1 MIRSEMFIRSCGNVR
16 FDEPMSGRTY
26 YKIGGPAAV
35 YTAPD
40 GPLELAAAVEVCKEN
55 NIPYFIL
62 GRGSNILV
70 SDRGFNGCV
79 IDMTENFRDIA
90 AEGNLIAA
98 GAGSLLSAVAK
109 EAAENS
115 LTGFE
120 ELAGIPGTVGGAL
133 VMNAGCYGKEISS
146 LVLSADILS
155 EGKIIRIGRND
166 IEFGYRH
173 SGLEG
178 SIVTGAVFA
187 LEKGDPEEISSKT
200 AEYSALRR
208 SKQPLNYPSCG
219 SVFKRPA
226 EGFAGKF
233 IEDAGLKGKTIGG
246 AMVSGLHAGF
256 IINTGTA
263 TAQDV
268 LSLIKHIKTTVKEK
282 FGTELQE
289 EVIYLGFTD
298 EELK

>member
-1 MIRSEMFIRSCGNVR
+1 MIRSELFIRSCGNVK
-16 FDEPMSGRTY
+16 FDELMSAHTY

-40 GPLELAAAVEVCKEN
+40 GPQELAAVLDVCREN

-62 GRGSNILV
+62 GKGSNILV
-70 SDRGFNGCV
+70 SDRGFDGCV

-109 EAAENS
+109 KAAENS

-120 ELAGIPGTVGGAL
+120 ELAGVPGTVGGTL

-155 EGKIIRIGRND
+155 EGKVVRIERND
-166 IEFGYRH
+166 IEFSYRY
-173 SGLEG
+173 SSLKGKL
-178 SIVTGAVFA
+178 VVGAVFA
-187 LEKGDPEEISSKT
+187 LKKGDPEAISSKM

-219 SVFKRPA
+219 SVFKRPQ

-233 IEDAGLKGKTIGG
+233 IENSGLKGKSIGG
-246 AMVSGLHAGF
+246 AMVSDLHAGF

-268 LSLIKHIKTTVKEK
+268 LSLIKLIKKTVKEK
-282 FGTELQE
+282 FGVELQE
-289 EVIYLGFTD
+289 EVIYLGFTG

>member
-1 MIRSEMFIRSCGNVR
+1 MIRSELFIQSCGNVK
-16 FDEPMSGRTY
+16 FDEQMSAHIY
-26 YKIGGPAAV
+26 YRIGGPAAV
-35 YTAPD
+35 YASPD
-40 GPLELAAAVEVCKEN
+40 GAHELAAVVEVCKEN

-70 SDRGFNGCV
+70 SDRGFDGCV

-115 LTGFE
+115 LTSFE

-155 EGKIIRIGRND
+155 EGKIVRIERND
-166 IEFGYRH
+166 IRFGYRH
-173 SGLEG
+173 SDLKGR
-178 SIVTGAVFA
+178 IVTGAVFA
-187 LEKGDPEEISSKT
+187 LEKGDPEAISSKM

-233 IEDAGLKGKTIGG
+233 IEEAGLKGKTIGG
-246 AMVSGLHAGF
+246 AMVSDLHAGF
-256 IINTGTA
+256 IINAGTA

-268 LSLIKHIKTTVKEK
+268 LSLIKIIKMTVKEK
-282 FGTELQE
+282 FGMELHE

>member
-1 MIRSEMFIRSCGNVR
+1 MIRSELFIRSCGNVK
-16 FDEPMSGRTY
+16 FDELMSAHTY

-40 GPLELAAAVEVCKEN
+40 GPQELAAVLEVCREN

-62 GRGSNILV
+62 GKGSNILV
-70 SDRGFNGCV
+70 SDRGFDGCV

-109 EAAENS
+109 KAAENS

-120 ELAGIPGTVGGAL
+120 ELAGVPGTVGGTL

-155 EGKIIRIGRND
+155 EGKVVRIERND
-166 IEFGYRH
+166 IEFSYRY
-173 SGLEG
+173 SSLKGKL
-178 SIVTGAVFA
+178 VAGAVFA
-187 LEKGDPEEISSKT
+187 LKKGDPEAISSKM

-219 SVFKRPA
+219 SVFKRPQ

-233 IEDAGLKGKTIGG
+233 IEDSGLKGKSIGG
-246 AMVSGLHAGF
+246 AMVSDLHAGF

-268 LSLIKHIKTTVKEK
+268 LSLIKLIKKTVKEK
-282 FGTELQE
+282 FGVELQE
-289 EVIYLGFTD
+289 EVIYLGFTG

>member
-1 MIRSEMFIRSCGNVR
+1 MIGSELFIRSCGNVR
-16 FDEPMSGRTY
+16 FDEPMSTRTY

-35 YTAPD
+35 YAAPD
-40 GPLELAAAVEVCKEN
+40 GPQELAAAVEVCKEN

-70 SDRGFNGCV
+70 SDRGFDGCV

-155 EGKIIRIGRND
+155 EGKIVRIERND

-173 SGLEG
+173 SGLKG
-178 SIVTGAVFA
+178 RIVTGAVFA
-187 LEKGDPEEISSKT
+187 LEKGDPEAVSSKM

-233 IEDAGLKGKTIGG
+233 IEEAGLKGKTIGG
-246 AMVSGLHAGF
+246 AMVSDLHAGF

-268 LSLIKHIKTTVKEK
+268 LSLIKLIKITVKEK
-282 FGTELQE
+282 FGVELNE

>member
-1 MIRSEMFIRSCGNVR
+1 MIRSELFIRSCGNVK
-16 FDEPMSGRTY
+16 FDELMSAHTY

-40 GPLELAAAVEVCKEN
+40 GPQELAAVLDVCREN

-62 GRGSNILV
+62 GKGSNILV
-70 SDRGFNGCV
+70 SDRGFDGCV

-109 EAAENS
+109 KAAENS

-120 ELAGIPGTVGGAL
+120 ELAGVPGTVGGTL

-155 EGKIIRIGRND
+155 EGKVVRIERND
-166 IEFGYRH
+166 IEFSYR
-173 SGLEG
+173 SSSLKGKL
-178 SIVTGAVFA
+178 VAGAVFA
-187 LEKGDPEEISSKT
+187 LKKGDPEAISSKM

-219 SVFKRPA
+219 SVFKRPQ

-233 IEDAGLKGKTIGG
+233 IENSGLKGKSIGG
-246 AMVSGLHAGF
+246 AMVSDLHAGF

-268 LSLIKHIKTTVKEK
+268 LSLIKLIKKTVKEK
-282 FGTELQE
+282 FGVELQE
-289 EVIYLGFTD
+289 EVIYLGFIG

>member
-1 MIRSEMFIRSCGNVR
+1 MIRSELFIQSCVNVK
-16 FDEPMSGRTY
+16 FDEQMSAHTY
-26 YKIGGPAAV
+26 YRIGGPAAV
-35 YTAPD
+35 YAAPD
-40 GPLELAAAVEVCKEN
+40 GSKELAAVVEVCKEN
-55 NIPYFIL
+55 NIPYYIL

-70 SDRGFNGCV
+70 SDRGFDGCV
-79 IDMTENFRDIA
+79 IDMTESFRDIA

-155 EGKIIRIGRND
+155 EGKIVKIEKND
-166 IEFGYRH
+166 IGFGYRH
-173 SGLEG
+173 SGLKG
-178 SIVTGAVFA
+178 RIVTGAVFA
-187 LEKGDPEEISSKT
+187 LEKGDPEAIGSKM

-219 SVFKRPA
+219 SVFKRPQ

-233 IEDAGLKGKTIGG
+233 IEDAGLKGKTIGS
-246 AMVSGLHAGF
+246 AMVSDLHAGF

-268 LSLIKHIKTTVKEK
+268 LSLIKLIKVTVKEK
-282 FGTELQE
+282 FGVELNE
-289 EVIYLGFTD
+289 EVIYLGFSD

>member
-1 MIRSEMFIRSCGNVR
+1 MIRSELFIQSCVNVK
-16 FDEPMSGRTY
+16 FDEQMSAHTY
-26 YKIGGPAAV
+26 YRIGGPAAV
-35 YTAPD
+35 YAAPD
-40 GPLELAAAVEVCKEN
+40 GSKELAAVVEVCKEN
-55 NIPYFIL
+55 NIPYYIL

-70 SDRGFNGCV
+70 SDRGFDGCV
-79 IDMTENFRDIA
+79 IDMTESFRDIA

-155 EGKIIRIGRND
+155 EGKIVKIEKND
-166 IEFGYRH
+166 IGFGYRH
-173 SGLEG
+173 SGLKG
-178 SIVTGAVFA
+178 RIVTGAVFA
-187 LEKGDPEEISSKT
+187 LEKGDPEAIGSKM

-219 SVFKRPA
+219 SVFKRPQ

-246 AMVSGLHAGF
+246 AMVSDLHAGF

-268 LSLIKHIKTTVKEK
+268 LSLIKLIKVTVKEK
-282 FGTELQE
+282 FGVELNE
-289 EVIYLGFTD
+289 EVIYLGFSD

>member
-1 MIRSEMFIRSCGNVR
+1 MIRSELFIQSCGNVK
-16 FDEPMSGRTY
+16 FDEQMSAHTY
-26 YKIGGPAAV
+26 YRIGGPAAV
-35 YTAPD
+35 YAAPD
-40 GPLELAAAVEVCKEN
+40 GSKELAAVVEVCKEN
-55 NIPYFIL
+55 NIPYYIL

-70 SDRGFNGCV
+70 SDRGFDGCV
-79 IDMTENFRDIA
+79 IDMTESFRDIA

-155 EGKIIRIGRND
+155 EGKIVKIEKND
-166 IEFGYRH
+166 IGFGYRH
-173 SGLEG
+173 SDLKGR
-178 SIVTGAVFA
+178 IVTGAVFA
-187 LEKGDPEEISSKT
+187 LEKGDPEAIGSKM

-219 SVFKRPA
+219 SVFKRPQ

-233 IEDAGLKGKTIGG
+233 IEDAGLKGKTIGS
-246 AMVSGLHAGF
+246 AMVSDLHAGF

-268 LSLIKHIKTTVKEK
+268 LSLIKLIKVTVKEK
-282 FGTELQE
+282 FGVELNE